1 VIRNR
6 YGIILLTLLLVFM
19 TAAVITYVMPKKFE
33 SEATIQV
40 NPPGQGMAPLGNV
53 FNEAAVLRM
62 TPQFFGTEFE
72 IIKSRNSLE
81 KVVENLELVN
91 RWTVDKETALGV
103 LKEIVDTQNI
113 RGTDLIS
120 IRVRHVNKVD
130 ARDIAEEVASAY
142 KEYRAQ
148 IESREAERQL
158 QELNKA
164 VRDQEDKVEER
175 RKVLATIVRT
185 KGIIYKGEDSFYGTT
200 GVDEDLGARNALQAF
215 HQIEQDKMQLE
226 SQISSL
232 LKYDSDQLM
241 VYASGLDL
249 PDNIIRNLY
258 PQYLERKREL
268 EGLKINGLGDM
279 HPTILAA
286 AENLNAMKR
295 QLDEGVV
302 NLRATLSAQLDLAS
316 NRLKKVEAMKDLTRE
331 EAIKRGL
338 DAQDYVDAKRE
349 FETDQE
355 LLQTMKLRQVAET
368 ISRKIPGESVVVH
381 DQPVIS
387 ESPVSPNVTLNLV
400 LGAVVGLIFGV
411 GIAFFLEYLD
421 TSVKSLED
429 VERYLQV
436 PVLAVIP
443 KDVGVLHKQSGMS
456 PDAEAYR
463 ILRTNIE
470 FNRKNPEDNAI
481 TVVSGG
487 AGEGKSTT
495 LVNLAY
501 ICAQGG
507 YTTLMIDADLRRP
520 RLHTFFDI
528 NNSVGLTNYLT
539 TELMLE
545 DVILQTP
552 VDNLYFMPSGIL
564 PADAAGILNSRRM
577 SELIQDVKQR
587 FDLVLVDSPPILG
600 VSDASVLASE
610 VDLTM
615 LVVQHRKLPRN
626 MLLRVKQAVENV
638 GGNVIGVV
646 LNNVDVRS
654 DSQYQYYTSYYT
666 YYAPA
671 EVSGRPGSGECRVC
685 GFEAAIGR
693 FLAGWRQRTLLNPNL
708 RSDRALTR
716 CIRFPSPGR
725 STCLSSVRSGPPDS
739 RRSNWQQ
746 RCRLDTRPR
755 RSILIRRFRC
765 STPTKRPS
773 SSRRWWSVV
782 SCAVPGR
789 FPIMAT

>member
-1 VIRNR
+1 MNLSSPQQSEAALHAVDYWQVIKNR

-19 TAAVITYVMPKKFE
+19 TAAVITYVMPKKYE
-33 SEATIQV
+33 SEAIIEV
-40 NPPGQGMAPLGNV
+40 KPREIGMSPLGSM
-53 FNEAAVLRM
+53 ASSSGGSMM

-72 IIKSRNSLE
+72 KIKSRNSLS
-81 KVVENLELVN
+81 KVVDTLELVN
-91 RWTVDKETALGV
+91 KWNVDKETALRI
-103 LKEIVDTQNI
+103 LKGIVNTQNI

-120 IRVRHVNKVD
+120 IRVRHTNKED
-130 ARDIAEEVASAY
+130 ARDVTAEVARAY
-142 KEYRAQ
+142 KEYRTE
-148 IESREAERQL
+148 IESRYADKNL
-158 QELNKA
+158 YELNKA

-185 KGIIYKGEDSFYGTT
+185 KGIIYKGQDSFYGSN
-200 GVDEDLGARNALQAF
+200 GVNDDQGAQSAQETFNQL
-215 HQIEQDKMQLE
+215 EQEKMQLE
-226 SQISSL
+226 SQINSL
-232 LKYDSDQLM
+232 LKYDSDQLI
-241 VYASGLDL
+241 VYAAGLNL
-249 PDNIIRNLY
+249 PDNIIKNLY
-258 PQYLERKREL
+258 PQYLERNL
-268 EGLKINGLGDM
+268 QLNSLKTSGLGEN
-279 HPTILAA
+279 HPTVKAA
-286 AENLNAMKR
+286 KEQIEGMKR

-302 NLRATLSAQLDLAS
+302 NLRATLQAQLNMAVD
-316 NRLKKVEAMKDLTRE
+316 RLKSVEARRNDTRE
-331 EAIKRGL
+331 NAIKTGL
-338 DAQDYVDAKRE
+338 DAQDYVDAKRD

-355 LLQTMKLRQVAET
+355 LLQQMKLKQVAET
-368 ISRKIPGESVVVH
+368 ITNKLPHDSIEVH
-381 DQPVIS
+381 DDPQIS
-387 ESPVSPNVTLNLV
+387 DSPVSPNVTLNLV

-615 LVVQHRKLPRN
+615 IVVQHRKLPRN

-671 EVSGRPGSGECRVC
+671 ESQV
-685 GFEAAIGR
+685 
-693 FLAGWRQRTLLNPNL
+693 
-708 RSDRALTR
+708 
-716 CIRFPSPGR
+716 
-725 STCLSSVRSGPPDS
+725 GPPVGVTSAPAKPQAPSRGNDS
-739 RRSNWQQ
+739 E
-746 RCRLDTRPR
+746 LY
-755 RSILIRRFRC
+755 
-765 STPTKRPS
+765 
-773 SSRRWWSVV
+773 
-782 SCAVPGR
+782 
-789 FPIMAT
+789 

>member
-1 VIRNR
+1 MNLSSPQQNEAALHAVDYWQVIKNR

-19 TAAVITYVMPKKFE
+19 TAAVITYVMPKKYE
-33 SEATIQV
+33 SEAIIEV
-40 NPPGQGMAPLGNV
+40 KPREVGMSPLGSM
-53 FNEAAVLRM
+53 AQASGGSMM

-72 IIKSRNSLE
+72 KIKSRNSLS
-81 KVVENLELVN
+81 KVVDTLELVN
-91 RWTVDKETALGV
+91 KWNVDKETALRI
-103 LKEIVDTQNI
+103 LKGIVNTQNI

-120 IRVRHVNKVD
+120 IRVRHTNKED
-130 ARDIAEEVASAY
+130 ARDVTAEVARAY
-142 KEYRAQ
+142 KEYRTE
-148 IESREAERQL
+148 IESRYADKNL
-158 QELNKA
+158 YELNKA

-185 KGIIYKGEDSFYGTT
+185 KGIIYKGQDSFYGSS
-200 GVDEDLGARNALQAF
+200 GVNEDQGAQDALETYNQL
-215 HQIEQDKMQLE
+215 EQEKMQLE
-226 SQISSL
+226 SQINSL
-232 LKYDSDQLM
+232 LKYDSDQLI
-241 VYASGLDL
+241 VYAAGLNL
-249 PDNIIRNLY
+249 PDNVIKNLY
-258 PQYLERKREL
+258 PQYLERVL
-268 EGLKINGLGDM
+268 QLNSLKTSGLGDN
-279 HPTILAA
+279 HPTVKAA
-286 AENLNAMKR
+286 KEQIEGMKR

-302 NLRATLSAQLDLAS
+302 NLRATLQAQLNMAID
-316 NRLKKVEAMKDLTRE
+316 RLKSVEVRRDDTRE

-338 DAQDYVDAKRE
+338 DAQDYVDAKRD

-355 LLQTMKLRQVAET
+355 LLQQMKLKQVAET
-368 ISRKIPGESVVVH
+368 ITNKLPNESIIVH
-381 DQPVIS
+381 DDPQIS
-387 ESPVSPNVTLNLV
+387 DAPVSPNVTLNLV

-615 LVVQHRKLPRN
+615 IVVQHRKLPRN

-671 EVSGRPGSGECRVC
+671 ESQV
-685 GFEAAIGR
+685 
-693 FLAGWRQRTLLNPNL
+693 
-708 RSDRALTR
+708 
-716 CIRFPSPGR
+716 
-725 STCLSSVRSGPPDS
+725 GPPVGATSAPAKPQAPARGNDS
-739 RRSNWQQ
+739 E
-746 RCRLDTRPR
+746 LY
-755 RSILIRRFRC
+755 
-765 STPTKRPS
+765 
-773 SSRRWWSVV
+773 
-782 SCAVPGR
+782 
-789 FPIMAT
+789 

>member
-1 VIRNR
+1 MNPSPQQQEASLHAVDYWQVIKNR
-6 YGIILLTLLLVFM
+6 YGVILLTLLLVFM
-19 TAAVITYVMPKKFE
+19 TASVITYVMPKKFE
-33 SEATIQV
+33 SFATIEV
-40 NPPGQGMAPLGNV
+40 KPRERTIDPLGGMMRTNGPT
-53 FNEAAVLRM
+53 M

-72 IIKSRNSLE
+72 KIKSRNSLSR
-81 KVVENLELVN
+81 VIDNLDLTSKWTTDRETVLRILKGIVN
-91 RWTVDKETALGV
+91 
-103 LKEIVDTQNI
+103 TQNI
-113 RGTDLIS
+113 RGTDLIQ
-120 IRVRHVNKVD
+120 ITVRHTSKED
-130 ARDIAEEVASAY
+130 ARDITAEVARSY
-142 KEYRAQ
+142 KEYRTDL
-148 IESREAERQL
+148 ESKT
-158 QELNKA
+158 QEKGINEIRKA
-164 VRDQEDKVEER
+164 VRQQEDKVEER
-175 RKVLATIVRT
+175 RKVLTTISRT
-185 KGIIYKGEDSFYGTT
+185 KKIIYHGDRELMQRGGLDEDSEAAY
-200 GVDEDLGARNALQAF
+200 ALTRYT
-215 HQIEQDKMQLE
+215 ELESEVSQLE
-226 SQISSL
+226 SQIQNL
-232 LKYDSDQLM
+232 LKYDSEALLI
-241 VYASGLDL
+241 YASGLDL
-249 PDNIIRNLY
+249 PDNIIKSLY
-258 PQYLERKREL
+258 PQYLELKRSI
-268 EGLKINGLGDM
+268 EGLKASGLGNR
-279 HPTILAA
+279 HPTIVS
-286 AENLNAMKR
+286 NQRIIDQMKGDLN
-295 QLDEGVV
+295 EGVV
-302 NLRATLSAQLDLAS
+302 NLRSRLQGQLDQARDNLEKAES
-316 NRLKKVEAMKDLTRE
+316 RRTETKTAALERSIDTT
-331 EAIKRGL
+331 
-338 DAQDYVDAKRE
+338 DYVDAKRD
-349 FETDQE
+349 FETDLA
-355 LLQTMKLRQVAET
+355 LLEQMKIKLMTEEIVGDLPNET
-368 ISRKIPGESVVVH
+368 IVVH
-381 DQPVIS
+381 DDPVIS
-387 ESPVSPNVTLNLV
+387 DAPVSPNVTLNLV
-400 LGAVVGLIFGV
+400 LGAVVGLVFGV

-443 KDVGVLHKQSGMS
+443 KDVGVLHKQNGMS

-528 NNSVGLTNYLT
+528 NNAVGLTNFLT

-615 LVVQHRKLPRN
+615 IVVQHRKLPRN

-638 GGNVIGVV
+638 GGHVIGVV

-671 EVSGRPGSGECRVC
+671 ESQ
-685 GFEAAIGR
+685 I
-693 FLAGWRQRTLLNPNL
+693 
-708 RSDRALTR
+708 
-716 CIRFPSPGR
+716 
-725 STCLSSVRSGPPDS
+725 GPPVGS
-739 RRSNWQQ
+739 APKNIQQ
-746 RCRLDTRPR
+746 T
-755 RSILIRRFRC
+755 
-765 STPTKRPS
+765 
-773 SSRRWWSVV
+773 V
-782 SCAVPGR
+782 SAGSEPKENDLY
-789 FPIMAT
+789 

>member
-1 VIRNR
+1 MNPSTPQQNEAALHAVDYWQVIKNR
-6 YGIILLTLLLVFM
+6 YGIILLTLMLVFM
-19 TAAVITYVMPKKFE
+19 TAAVITYVMPKKYE
-33 SEATIQV
+33 STAVIEV
-40 NPPGQGMAPLGNV
+40 KPPLPGMSPLGSAMS
-53 FNEAAVLRM
+53 EISGASRM

-72 IIKSRNSLE
+72 KIKSRNSLE
-81 KVVENLELVN
+81 KVVEGLQLVN
-91 RWTVDKETALGV
+91 RWNVDKETALTILKGV
-103 LKEIVDTQNI
+103 VNTQNI

-120 IRVRHVNKVD
+120 IRVRHTNKVD
-130 ARDIAEEVASAY
+130 ARDVTEEVARAY
-142 KEYRAQ
+142 KDYRT
-148 IESREAERQL
+148 ELETKNAERQL
-158 QELNKA
+158 HELNKA

-175 RKVLATIVRT
+175 RKVLDTIVRT
-185 KGIIYKGEDSFYGTT
+185 KGIIYKGQDSFYNQG
-200 GVDEDLGARNALQAF
+200 GVDEDLGARSALQVF
-215 HQIEQDKMQLE
+215 HELEQEKLQLE
-226 SQISSL
+226 SQINSL
-232 LKYDSDQLM
+232 LKYDSEQLM
-241 VYASGLDL
+241 VYAAGLNL
-249 PDNIIRNLY
+249 PDNIIRTLY
-258 PQYLERKREL
+258 PQYLEAKRQL
-268 EGLKINGLGDM
+268 DGLKVNGLGNK
-279 HPTILAA
+279 HPTVMVAQDQIEKL
-286 AENLNAMKR
+286 KR
-295 QLDEGVV
+295 QLDEGVL
-302 NLRATLSAQLDLAS
+302 NLRATLQAQLDLAT
-316 NRLKKVEAMKDLTRE
+316 NRLKDVTVLKDVSRE

-338 DAQDYVDAKRE
+338 DAHDYVDAKRE
-349 FETDQE
+349 FERDQE
-355 LLQTMKLRQVAET
+355 LLNQMKIKQMGET
-368 ISRKIPGESVVVH
+368 ITRKIPGESVVVH
-381 DQPVIS
+381 EPPVIS
-387 ESPVSPNVTLNLV
+387 NSAVSPNVTLNLV

-421 TSVKSLED
+421 TSVKTLED

-443 KDVGVLHKQSGMS
+443 KDVSVLHRQTSSS
-456 PDAEAYR
+456 PDSEAYR

-470 FNRKNPEDNAI
+470 FNRKNPEDNSI

-615 LVVQHRKLPRN
+615 VVVQHRKLPRN

-638 GGNVIGVV
+638 GGQVIGVV

-671 EVSGRPGSGECRVC
+671 ESQMAQAPQ
-685 GFEAAIGR
+685 AAAKTAAAQGKQKET
-693 FLAGWRQRTLLNPNL
+693 AAVL
-708 RSDRALTR
+708 RNQD
-716 CIRFPSPGR
+716 
-725 STCLSSVRSGPPDS
+725 PD
-739 RRSNWQQ
+739 
-746 RCRLDTRPR
+746 LY
-755 RSILIRRFRC
+755 
-765 STPTKRPS
+765 
-773 SSRRWWSVV
+773 
-782 SCAVPGR
+782 
-789 FPIMAT
+789 

>member
-1 VIRNR
+1 MNPSPQQQEASLHAIDYWQVIKNR
-6 YGIILLTLLLVFM
+6 YGVILLTLLLVFM
-19 TAAVITYVMPKKFE
+19 TASVITYVMPKRFE
-33 SEATIQV
+33 SFATIEV
-40 NPPGQGMAPLGNV
+40 KPRERTINPLGGMMSSSGPT
-53 FNEAAVLRM
+53 M

-72 IIKSRNSLE
+72 KIKSRNSLSR
-81 KVVENLELVN
+81 VIDNLDLTSKWSMDRETVLRILKGIVN
-91 RWTVDKETALGV
+91 
-103 LKEIVDTQNI
+103 TQNI
-113 RGTDLIS
+113 RGTDLIQ
-120 IRVRHVNKVD
+120 IRVRHTNKED
-130 ARDIAEEVASAY
+130 ARDITAEVASSY
-142 KEYRAQ
+142 KEYRNDL
-148 IESREAERQL
+148 ESKTQDRGVNEIR
-158 QELNKA
+158 KA
-164 VRDQEDKVEER
+164 VRLQEDKVEDR
-175 RKVLATIVRT
+175 RKVLTTISRT
-185 KGIIYKGEDSFYGTT
+185 KDIIYYGDPEMSRGGGFEEDSEATHALNSW
-200 GVDEDLGARNALQAF
+200 VELEDDRMN
-215 HQIEQDKMQLE
+215 LE
-226 SQISSL
+226 SQVQNL
-232 LKYDSDQLM
+232 LKYDSEALLI
-241 VYASGLDL
+241 YASGLDL
-249 PDNIIRNLY
+249 PDNIIKSLY
-258 PQYLERKREL
+258 PQYLEQMRQI
-268 EGLKINGLGDM
+268 EGLKASGLGNR
-279 HPTILAA
+279 HPTILSNIRIM
-286 AENLNAMKR
+286 ERTKE

-302 NLRATLSAQLDLAS
+302 NLRSRLQGNLELVKEQLQKS
-316 NRLKKVEAMKDLTRE
+316 ETRKRQTKK
-331 EAIKRGL
+331 
-338 DAQDYVDAKRE
+338 DALERSIDTTDYVDAKRD
-349 FETDQE
+349 FETEQALLSQMKIKLVTEQIVSE
-355 LLQTMKLRQVAET
+355 LPNET
-368 ISRKIPGESVVVH
+368 IVVH
-381 DQPVIS
+381 DEPAIS
-387 ESPVSPNVTLNLV
+387 DSPVSPNVTLNLV
-400 LGAVVGLIFGV
+400 LGAVVGLVFGV

-443 KDVGVLHKQSGMS
+443 KDVGVLHKQNAMS

-528 NNSVGLTNYLT
+528 NNAVGLTNYLT

-552 VDNLYFMPSGIL
+552 IDNLYFMPSGIL

-615 LVVQHRKLPRN
+615 IVVQHRKLPRN
-626 MLLRVKQAVENV
+626 MLMRVKQAVENV
-638 GGNVIGVV
+638 GGHVIGVV

-671 EVSGRPGSGECRVC
+671 ESQIAPPAGSNAKNAQET
-685 GFEAAIGR
+685 A
-693 FLAGWRQRTLLNPNL
+693 
-708 RSDRALTR
+708 
-716 CIRFPSPGR
+716 
-725 STCLSSVRSGPPDS
+725 SVGSE
-739 RRSNWQQ
+739 
-746 RCRLDTRPR
+746 
-755 RSILIRRFRC
+755 
-765 STPTKRPS
+765 TKEKDLY
-773 SSRRWWSVV
+773 
-782 SCAVPGR
+782 
-789 FPIMAT
+789 

>member
-1 VIRNR
+1 MSLSSPQQNETALHAVDYWQVIKNR

-19 TAAVITYVMPKKFE
+19 TAAVITYVMPKKYE
-33 SEATIQV
+33 SSATIEV
-40 NPPGQGMAPLGNV
+40 KPKSVGQSPFEGGNSPSYG
-53 FNEAAVLRM
+53 ASPM
-62 TPQFFGTEFE
+62 TAQFFGTEFE
-72 IIKSRNSLE
+72 KIKSSNSLA
-81 KVVENLELVN
+81 KVVEKLELVN
-91 RWTVDKETALGV
+91 KWSVDKETAIRI
-103 LKEIVDTQNI
+103 LKGIVSTQNI

-120 IRVRHVNKVD
+120 ITVRHTDKED
-130 ARDIAEEVASAY
+130 ARNVTAEVARAY
-142 KEYRAQ
+142 KAYRTE
-148 IESREAERQL
+148 IESRDSEKGL
-158 QELNKA
+158 LELNKA

-185 KGIIYKGEDSFYGTT
+185 KGIIYKGQDSFYGQS
-200 GVDEDLGARNALQAF
+200 GVDEDQGARTALQTYN
-215 HQIEQDKMQLE
+215 QLEQDKMQLE
-226 SQISSL
+226 SQINSL

-241 VYASGLDL
+241 VYAAGLNL
-249 PDNIIRNLY
+249 PDNIIKNLH
-258 PQYLERKREL
+258 PQYNDAKRTL
-268 EGLKINGLGDM
+268 DTLKINGLGVN
-279 HPTILAA
+279 HPTVLAA
-286 AENLNAMKR
+286 ADQIRTMKR

-302 NLRATLSAQLDLAS
+302 NLRATLQAQLDMATD
-316 NRLKKVEAMKDLTRE
+316 RLKNVEVMKDDSRE

-338 DAQDYVDAKRE
+338 DAQDYVDAKRD
-349 FETDQE
+349 FETDQQ
-355 LLQTMKLRQVAET
+355 LLQSMRLKQVGKNMT
-368 ISRKIPGESVVVH
+368 DKMTDESIVVH
-381 DQPVIS
+381 EEPQIS
-387 ESPVSPNVTLNLV
+387 QSPVSPNVTLNLV

-436 PVLAVIP
+436 AVLAVIP
-443 KDVGVLHKQSGMS
+443 KDVGILHKQSGMS

-615 LVVQHRKLPRN
+615 IVVQHRKLPRN

-671 EVSGRPGSGECRVC
+671 ESQIGPAVSAV
-685 GFEAAIGR
+685 
-693 FLAGWRQRTLLNPNL
+693 
-708 RSDRALTR
+708 
-716 CIRFPSPGR
+716 
-725 STCLSSVRSGPPDS
+725 
-739 RRSNWQQ
+739 
-746 RCRLDTRPR
+746 
-755 RSILIRRFRC
+755 
-765 STPTKRPS
+765 S
-773 SSRRWWSVV
+773 SS
-782 SCAVPGR
+782 AKPQPGPR
-789 FPIMAT
+789 ENDSELY

>member
-1 VIRNR
+1 MNTSPHQQNETALHAVDYWQVIKNR
-6 YGIILLTLLLVFM
+6 YGIILLSLLMVFM
-19 TAAVITYVMPKKFE
+19 TAAVITYVMPKRFQ
-33 SEATIQV
+33 SEAKIQV
-40 NPPGQGMAPLGNV
+40 KPPGQGLSPLGSS
-53 FNEAAVLRM
+53 FNEVAGKV
-62 TPQFFGTEFE
+62 TPQFFATEFE

-81 KVVENLELVN
+81 KVVANLELVN
-91 RWTVDKETALGV
+91 RWDIDKEQALRILEG
-103 LKEIVDTQNI
+103 IVATENI

-120 IRVRHVNKVD
+120 IRVRHTNKVD
-130 ARDIAEEVASAY
+130 ARDIAEEVADSY
-142 KEYRAQ
+142 KEYRTEM
-148 IESREAERQL
+148 ESREAERQL
-158 QELNKA
+158 RELNKA
-164 VRDQEDKVEER
+164 VREQEDKVEER
-175 RKVLATIVRT
+175 RKVLSTIVRT
-185 KGIIYKGEDSFYGTT
+185 KGIIYKGQDSFYGAT
-200 GVDEDLGARNALQAF
+200 GVDEDMGARSALATF
-215 HQIEQDKMQLE
+215 HEIEQEKLQLE

-249 PDNIIRNLY
+249 PDNIIKTLY
-258 PQYLERKREL
+258 PDYLTMKRNL
-268 EGLKINGLGDM
+268 EGLRINGLGAK

-286 AENLNAMKR
+286 MDNLEKIKQ

-302 NLRATLSAQLDLAS
+302 NLRATLSAQLDMAT
-316 NRLKKVEAMKDLTRE
+316 NRLDKVKARKDLTHE

-355 LLQTMKLRQVAET
+355 LLQTMKLKQIAET
-368 ISRKIPGESVVVH
+368 ISRKIPGDSVQMH
-381 DQPVIS
+381 NRPVIS
-387 ESPVSPNVTLNLV
+387 EGPVSPNVTLNLV

-411 GIAFFLEYLD
+411 SIAFFLEYID
-421 TSVKSLED
+421 TSVKTLED

-436 PVLAVIP
+436 PVLAVVP
-443 KDVGVLHKQSGMS
+443 KDVGILHAHNGIS

-528 NNSVGLTNYLT
+528 NNSVGLSNYLT
-539 TELMLE
+539 TNLMLE

-564 PADAAGILNSRRM
+564 PVDAAGILNSRRM

-626 MLLRVKQAVENV
+626 MLMRVKQAVENV

-666 YYAPA
+666 YYSPTETQITSARQDGPVNVSSPVAPA
-671 EVSGRPGSGECRVC
+671 KTGD
-685 GFEAAIGR
+685 
-693 FLAGWRQRTLLNPNL
+693 
-708 RSDRALTR
+708 SDLY
-716 CIRFPSPGR
+716 
-725 STCLSSVRSGPPDS
+725 
-739 RRSNWQQ
+739 
-746 RCRLDTRPR
+746 
-755 RSILIRRFRC
+755 
-765 STPTKRPS
+765 
-773 SSRRWWSVV
+773 
-782 SCAVPGR
+782 
-789 FPIMAT
+789 

>member
-1 VIRNR
+1 MNSSQQQNETSLHAVDYWQVIKNR
-6 YGIILLTLLLVFM
+6 YGVILLTLLLVFM
-19 TAAVITYVMPKKFE
+19 TAAVITYVMPKKYE
-33 SEATIQV
+33 SYATIELKPREKTV
-40 NPPGQGMAPLGNV
+40 DPLGGV
-53 FNEAAVLRM
+53 VRAAGPTM
-62 TPQFFGTEFE
+62 TATFFGTEFE
-72 IIKSRNSLE
+72 KIKSRNSLS
-81 KVVENLELVN
+81 KVIDKLDLANKWGMDREAVLGTLKGIVN
-91 RWTVDKETALGV
+91 
-103 LKEIVDTQNI
+103 TQNI
-113 RGTDLIS
+113 RGSDLIS
-120 IRVRHVNKVD
+120 IRVRHTSKED
-130 ARDIAEEVASAY
+130 ARDITAEVARAY
-142 KEYRAQ
+142 KEYRT
-148 IESREAERQL
+148 
-158 QELNKA
+158 ELEGKSADKGVNELKKA
-164 VRDQEDKVEER
+164 VREQQDKVEGK
-175 RKVLATIVRT
+175 RKILTTLSRT
-185 KGIIYKGEDSFYGTT
+185 KDIIYRGESFG
-200 GVDEDLGARNALQAF
+200 GQGGLEEDQEMIHAMQQYSELEAQT
-215 HQIEQDKMQLE
+215 MQLE
-226 SQISSL
+226 SQLQSL
-232 LKYDSDQLM
+232 QKYDSERLLI
-241 VYASGLDL
+241 YAEGLDFQ
-249 PDNIIRNLY
+249 DNVIKVLY
-258 PQYLERKREL
+258 PQYREL
-268 EGLKINGLGDM
+268 KRQIEGLKANGLGER
-279 HPTILAA
+279 HPTIVSQNVILEGIRAD
-286 AENLNAMKR
+286 
-295 QLDEGVV
+295 LDEGVV
-302 NLRATLSAQLDLAS
+302 NLRTRLQGQLEMS
-316 NRLKKVEAMKDLTRE
+316 KERLEKFAEKKTDSKKDALERNIDT
-331 EAIKRGL
+331 
-338 DAQDYVDAKRE
+338 QDYIDAKRD
-349 FETDQE
+349 FETDQA
-355 LLQTMKLRQVAET
+355 LLDQMKLQLINQEISQGLPTET
-368 ISRKIPGESVVVH
+368 IVVH
-381 DQPVIS
+381 DDPVIS

-400 LGAVVGLIFGV
+400 LGVVVGLVFGV

-443 KDVGVLHKQSGMS
+443 KDVGILHKQNGMS

-528 NNSVGLTNYLT
+528 NNSVGLTNFLT

-615 LVVQHRKLPRN
+615 IVVQHRKLPRN

-638 GGNVIGVV
+638 GGHVIGVV

-671 EVSGRPGSGECRVC
+671 ESQ
-685 GFEAAIGR
+685 I
-693 FLAGWRQRTLLNPNL
+693 
-708 RSDRALTR
+708 
-716 CIRFPSPGR
+716 
-725 STCLSSVRSGPPDS
+725 GPPVG
-739 RRSNWQQ
+739 
-746 RCRLDTRPR
+746 
-755 RSILIRRFRC
+755 
-765 STPTKRPS
+765 KS
-773 SSRRWWSVV
+773 SSAQHATV
-782 SCAVPGR
+782 SESSSKE
-789 FPIMAT
+789 TDLY

>member
-1 VIRNR
+1 
-6 YGIILLTLLLVFM
+6 
-19 TAAVITYVMPKKFE
+19 MPKKYE
-33 SEATIQV
+33 SKAVVQV
-40 NPPGQGMAPLGNV
+40 RPKTGGGIVLPGQGDSGRLSLDNGQ
-53 FNEAAVLRM
+53 
-62 TPQFFGTEFE
+62 TFFPTEFE
-72 IIKSRNSLE
+72 VIRAQKTLDTAIERLD
-81 KVVENLELVN
+81 LVN
-91 RWTVDKETALGV
+91 RWNSEVDSVRRTLRS
-103 LKEIVDTQNI
+103 IVDAQNI
-113 RGTDLIS
+113 RGTSLIE
-120 IRVRHVNKVD
+120 IRVRYSDPKD
-130 ARDIAEEVASAY
+130 AQAIA
-142 KEYRAQ
+142 
-148 IESREAERQL
+148 
-158 QELNKA
+158 KA
-164 VRDQEDKVEER
+164 VSEAYRERRTKIQAEYADQALDQLRRAVVAQEDLVEDK
-175 RKVLATIVRT
+175 RKLLSQ
-185 KGIIYKGEDSFYGTT
+185 IIRQGKIIPEAHGSGGGRSGAGGYTADDNAEDA
-200 GVDEDLGARNALQAF
+200 ARSYAAL
-215 HQIEQDKMQLE
+215 EQEKIQLE
-226 SQISSL
+226 SQIETL
-232 LKYDSDQLM
+232 LKYDGPQLM
-241 VYASGLDL
+241 AYASGLSL
-249 PDNIIRNLY
+249 PDNIIPTLL
-258 PQYLERKREL
+258 PQYQEAKRNFDGMQSSGLGARHPSMISQAKVL
-268 EGLKINGLGDM
+268 EGMEADLVE
-279 HPTILAA
+279 AA
-286 AENLNAMKR
+286 A
-295 QLDEGVV
+295 
-302 NLRATLSAQLDLAS
+302 NLRETLKAKLELSKEQLI
-316 NRLKKVEAMKDLTRE
+316 RLEQRMNVKKD
-331 EAIKRGL
+331 EAIKEGL
-338 DAQDYVDAKRE
+338 ESQGYNDAQADFDSA
-349 FETDQE
+349 QE
-355 LLQTMKLRQVAET
+355 LLDQLKLKQISDEMATKVFEDPIIVHEEPTLSQV
-368 ISRKIPGESVVVH
+368 
-381 DQPVIS
+381 
-387 ESPVSPNVTLNLV
+387 PVSPNVTLNLA

-411 GIAFFLEYLD
+411 GVAFFLEYLD
-421 TSVKSLED
+421 TSVKTLED

-443 KDVGVLHKQSGMS
+443 KDVGVLYKQSGMS

-615 LVVQHRKLPRN
+615 IVVQHRKLPRN

-638 GGNVIGVV
+638 GGHVIGVV

-671 EVSGRPGSGECRVC
+671 ESQAIPSGSQSG
-685 GFEAAIGR
+685 GAPSASP
-693 FLAGWRQRTLLNPNL
+693 QP
-708 RSDRALTR
+708 RA
-716 CIRFPSPGR
+716 P
-725 STCLSSVRSGPPDS
+725 
-739 RRSNWQQ
+739 
-746 RCRLDTRPR
+746 
-755 RSILIRRFRC
+755 
-765 STPTKRPS
+765 RPS
-773 SSRRWWSVV
+773 KQDDSKQDLY
-782 SCAVPGR
+782 
-789 FPIMAT
+789 

>member
-1 VIRNR
+1 MNPSHQQSEASLHAVDYWQVVKNR
-6 YGIILLTLLLVFM
+6 YGVILLTLLLVFM
-19 TAAVITYVMPKKFE
+19 TASVITYVMPKKYE
-33 SEATIQV
+33 SFATIEV
-40 NPPGQGMAPLGNV
+40 KPRGSSIEPLEGITG
-53 FNEAAVLRM
+53 RSMPTM

-72 IIKSRNSLE
+72 KIKSRNALKLVIE
-81 KVVENLELVN
+81 KLDLTTK
-91 RWTVDKETALGV
+91 WGMDFETALKV
-103 LKEIVDTQNI
+103 LRNIVDTQNI

-120 IRVRHVNKVD
+120 ITVRHTNRED
-130 ARDIAEEVASAY
+130 ARDITAEVALAY
-142 KEYRAQ
+142 KEYRTDL
-148 IESREAERQL
+148 ESRTANKGIN
-158 QELNKA
+158 ELKKA
-164 VRDQEDKVEER
+164 VREQEDKVEER
-175 RKVLATIVRT
+175 RKVITTISRT
-185 KGIIYKGEDSFYGTT
+185 KNLPFVDRSMGGGQTPLDETKVQDYDRLSFL
-200 GVDEDLGARNALQAF
+200 DL
-215 HQIEQDKMQLE
+215 EKEKMQLE
-226 SQISSL
+226 TQIESL
-232 LKYDSDQLM
+232 LKYDSEQLLI
-241 VYASGLDL
+241 YASGLDL
-249 PDNIIRNLY
+249 PDNIIKNLY
-258 PQYLERKREL
+258 PQFLELKRQID
-268 EGLKINGLGDM
+268 GLKASGLGDR
-279 HPTILAA
+279 HPTVQT
-286 AENLNAMKR
+286 NARVLTLMKS
-295 QLDEGVV
+295 QLEEGVV
-302 NLRATLSAQLDLAS
+302 NLRTRLQGQLETAKERLAKAEEKMDES
-316 NRLKKVEAMKDLTRE
+316 KKVAVETGID
-331 EAIKRGL
+331 I
-338 DAQDYVDAKRE
+338 QDYIDAKRN
-349 FETDQE
+349 FETDQA
-355 LLQTMKLRQVAET
+355 LLEQMKLKL
-368 ISRKIPGESVVVH
+368 ISEEIDGGMTEDPVIVH
-381 DQPVIS
+381 DDPVIS
-387 ESPVSPNVTLNLV
+387 DSPVSPNVTLNLV

-443 KDVGVLHKQSGMS
+443 KDVGILHKQNGMS

-528 NNSVGLTNYLT
+528 NNSVGLTNFLT

-615 LVVQHRKLPRN
+615 IVVQHRKLPRN

-638 GGNVIGVV
+638 GGHVIGVV

-671 EVSGRPGSGECRVC
+671 ESQ
-685 GFEAAIGR
+685 I
-693 FLAGWRQRTLLNPNL
+693 
-708 RSDRALTR
+708 
-716 CIRFPSPGR
+716 
-725 STCLSSVRSGPPDS
+725 GPPVGKGNSAAQQTVSADS
-739 RRSNWQQ
+739 SKDSD
-746 RCRLDTRPR
+746 LY
-755 RSILIRRFRC
+755 
-765 STPTKRPS
+765 
-773 SSRRWWSVV
+773 
-782 SCAVPGR
+782 
-789 FPIMAT
+789 

>member
-1 VIRNR
+1 MNLPSPQQNEAALHAVDYWQVVKNR

-19 TAAVITYVMPKKFE
+19 TAAVITYVMPKKYE
-33 SEATIQV
+33 SSATIEV
-40 NPPGQGMAPLGNV
+40 KPKSMAQSPFEGGV
-53 FNEAAVLRM
+53 SPSYGSSPM
-62 TPQFFGTEFE
+62 TAQFFGTEFE
-72 IIKSRNSLE
+72 KIKSSNSLT

-91 RWTVDKETALGV
+91 KWSVDKEAAIRI
-103 LKEIVDTQNI
+103 LKGIVNTQNI

-120 IRVRHVNKVD
+120 ITVRHTDKED
-130 ARDIAEEVASAY
+130 ARNITAEVADAY
-142 KEYRAQ
+142 KAYRTE
-148 IESREAERQL
+148 IERRDSDKGL
-158 QELNKA
+158 YELNKA

-185 KGIIYKGEDSFYGTT
+185 KGIIYKGQDSFYGQS
-200 GVDEDLGARNALQAF
+200 GVDEDQGARSALQTYNEL
-215 HQIEQDKMQLE
+215 EQEKMQLE
-226 SQISSL
+226 SQINSL

-241 VYASGLDL
+241 VSAAGLNL
-249 PDNIIRNLY
+249 PDNIIKNLL
-258 PQYLERKREL
+258 PQYNDAKRTL
-268 EGLKINGLGDM
+268 DTLKINGLGVN
-279 HPTILAA
+279 HPTVLAEA
-286 AENLNAMKR
+286 DQIKTMKH

-302 NLRATLSAQLDLAS
+302 NLRATLQAQLDMAAD
-316 NRLKKVEAMKDLTRE
+316 RLKNVEVLKNDSRE

-338 DAQDYVDAKRE
+338 DAQDYVDAKRD
-349 FETDQE
+349 FETDQQ
-355 LLQTMKLRQVAET
+355 LLQSMKLKQIGKNMT
-368 ISRKIPGESVVVH
+368 DKMTDESIVVH
-381 DQPVIS
+381 EEPQVS
-387 ESPVSPNVTLNLV
+387 QNPVSPNVTLNLV

-443 KDVGVLHKQSGMS
+443 KDVGILHKQSGMS

-539 TELMLE
+539 TELVLE

-564 PADAAGILNSRRM
+564 PSDAAGILNSKRM

-615 LVVQHRKLPRN
+615 IVVQHRKLPRN

-671 EVSGRPGSGECRVC
+671 ESQ
-685 GFEAAIGR
+685 I
-693 FLAGWRQRTLLNPNL
+693 
-708 RSDRALTR
+708 
-716 CIRFPSPGR
+716 
-725 STCLSSVRSGPPDS
+725 GPP
-739 RRSNWQQ
+739 
-746 RCRLDTRPR
+746 LVA
-755 RSILIRRFRC
+755 
-765 STPTKRPS
+765 S
-773 SSRRWWSVV
+773 SSPAKPQAGVRENDSELY
-782 SCAVPGR
+782 
-789 FPIMAT
+789 

>member
-1 VIRNR
+1 MNLSTPQQNEAALHAVDYWQVIKNR

-19 TAAVITYVMPKKFE
+19 TAAVITYVMPKKYE
-33 SEATIQV
+33 SEAVIEV
-40 NPPGQGMAPLGNV
+40 KPRDGGLSPLGL
-53 FNEAAVLRM
+53 ESSRSSLM
-62 TPQFFGTEFE
+62 TANFFGTEFE
-72 IIKSRNSLE
+72 KIKSRNSLS
-81 KVVENLELVN
+81 KVVESLELMN
-91 RWTVDKETALGV
+91 KWNVDKETALRI
-103 LKEIVDTQNI
+103 LKGIVNTQNI

-120 IRVRHVNKVD
+120 IRVRHTNKED
-130 ARDIAEEVASAY
+130 ARNITAEVARAY
-142 KEYRAQ
+142 KIYRTE
-148 IESREAERQL
+148 IESRYADKNL
-158 QELNKA
+158 YELNKV

-175 RKVLATIVRT
+175 RKVLTTIAKT
-185 KGIIYKGEDSFYGTT
+185 KGIIYKGQDSFYGSS
-200 GVDEDLGARNALQAF
+200 GVNEDQGAQSALETYNQL
-215 HQIEQDKMQLE
+215 EQEKMQLA
-226 SQISSL
+226 SQINSL
-232 LKYDSDQLM
+232 LKYDSDQLI
-241 VYASGLDL
+241 AFAAGLDL
-249 PDNIIRNLY
+249 PDNVIKTLY
-258 PQYLERKREL
+258 PLYQERKL
-268 EGLKINGLGDM
+268 QLDSLKTSGLGEN
-279 HPTILAA
+279 HPTVKASKEQI
-286 AENLNAMKR
+286 EGMKH

-302 NLRATLSAQLDLAS
+302 NLRATLQAQLNMAAD
-316 NRLKKVEAMKDLTRE
+316 RLKSVEARKNSTRE
-331 EAIKRGL
+331 EAISRGL
-338 DAQDYVDAKRE
+338 DAQDYVDAKRD
-349 FETDQE
+349 FETDQQ
-355 LLQTMKLRQVAET
+355 LLQQMKLKQVDANMKTKVPPDSIE
-368 ISRKIPGESVVVH
+368 VH
-381 DQPVIS
+381 DDPQIS
-387 ESPVSPNVTLNLV
+387 DAPVSPNVTLNLV

-615 LVVQHRKLPRN
+615 IVVQHRKLPRN

-671 EVSGRPGSGECRVC
+671 ESQVGPPVATASAPAKSP
-685 GFEAAIGR
+685 A
-693 FLAGWRQRTLLNPNL
+693 
-708 RSDRALTR
+708 
-716 CIRFPSPGR
+716 PGR
-725 STCLSSVRSGPPDS
+725 GNDS
-739 RRSNWQQ
+739 E
-746 RCRLDTRPR
+746 LY
-755 RSILIRRFRC
+755 
-765 STPTKRPS
+765 
-773 SSRRWWSVV
+773 
-782 SCAVPGR
+782 
-789 FPIMAT
+789 

>member
-1 VIRNR
+1 MNLSTPQQNETALHAVDYWQVIKNR
-6 YGIILLTLLLVFM
+6 YGIILLTLLIVFM
-19 TAAVITYVMPKKFE
+19 TAAVITYVMPKKYE
-33 SEATIQV
+33 SEAVIEV
-40 NPPGQGMAPLGNV
+40 KPRSSGESPIGDGRMSARAL
-53 FNEAAVLRM
+53 M

-72 IIKSRNSLE
+72 KIKSRNALT
-81 KVVENLELVN
+81 KVVDNLELVN
-91 RWTVDKETALGV
+91 KWNVDKQTALNI
-103 LKEIVDTQNI
+103 LKGIVATQNI

-120 IRVRHVNKVD
+120 IRVRHTNKED
-130 ARDIAEEVASAY
+130 ARDITAEVARAY
-142 KEYRAQ
+142 KQYRTEE
-148 IESREAERQL
+148 ESRYSDKNL
-158 QELNKA
+158 YELNKA

-175 RKVLATIVRT
+175 RKVLAQIVRT
-185 KGIIYKGEDSFYGTT
+185 KGIIYRGTDSFYNTT
-200 GVDEDLGARNALQAF
+200 GVNEDQGAQSALEVYNKLQ
-215 HQIEQDKMQLE
+215 QDKLQLE
-226 SQISSL
+226 SQINSL
-232 LKYDSDQLM
+232 LKYDSDQLI

-249 PDNIIRNLY
+249 PDNVIKNLY
-258 PQYLERKREL
+258 PQYQERKLQL
-268 EGLKINGLGDM
+268 ESLKTSGLGEN
-279 HPTILAA
+279 HPTVKAA
-286 AENLNAMKR
+286 KEQIEGMRR
-295 QLDEGVV
+295 QLQEGVV
-302 NLRATLSAQLDLAS
+302 NLRATLQAQLAMATD
-316 NRLKKVEAMKDLTRE
+316 RLKSVEVTKDNFRE

-338 DAQDYVDAKRE
+338 DAQDYVDAKKD
-349 FETDQE
+349 FESDQA
-355 LLQTMKLRQVAET
+355 LLQQMKLKQVEDT
-368 ISRKIPGESVVVH
+368 IQNKMPPQSIEVH
-381 DQPVIS
+381 DDPVIAD
-387 ESPVSPNVTLNLV
+387 SPVSPNVTLNLV

-429 VERYLQV
+429 VEHYLQV

-443 KDVGVLHKQSGMS
+443 KDVGILHKQSGMS

-615 LVVQHRKLPRN
+615 IVVQHRKLPRN

-671 EVSGRPGSGECRVC
+671 ES
-685 GFEAAIGR
+685 
-693 FLAGWRQRTLLNPNL
+693 QT
-708 RSDRALTR
+708 
-716 CIRFPSPGR
+716 
-725 STCLSSVRSGPPDS
+725 GPPV
-739 RRSNWQQ
+739 SNGAAAPKSQASP
-746 RCRLDTRPR
+746 RGNDTE
-755 RSILIRRFRC
+755 LY
-765 STPTKRPS
+765 
-773 SSRRWWSVV
+773 
-782 SCAVPGR
+782 
-789 FPIMAT
+789 

>member
-1 VIRNR
+1 MNQSTNPTEASLHAIDYWQVIKNR
-6 YGIILLTLLLVFM
+6 YGVILLTFLLVFM
-19 TAAVITYVMPKKFE
+19 TALVITYVMPKKYESTAVVQVRPKGTSTQVIQGVSENRSFE
-33 SEATIQV
+33 S
-40 NPPGQGMAPLGNV
+40 MAP
-53 FNEAAVLRM
+53 
-62 TPQFFGTEFE
+62 TFFPTEFVV
-72 IIKSRNSLE
+72 IKAQKTLDSAI
-81 KVVENLELVN
+81 ENLDLVN
-91 RWTVDKETALGV
+91 RWNSDLESVRRT
-103 LKEIVDTQNI
+103 LKRIVDAQDI
-113 RGTDLIS
+113 RGTSLIE
-120 IRVRHVNKVD
+120 IRVRYNDPKD
-130 ARDIAEEVASAY
+130 AQAIAKEVAEAY
-142 KEYRAQ
+142 R
-148 IESREAERQL
+148 
-158 QELNKA
+158 
-164 VRDQEDKVEER
+164 ER
-175 RKVLATIVRT
+175 RKKLQMDAANQALDELRKAVVVQEDAVEDKRKLLSQIIRT
-185 KGIIYKGEDSFYGTT
+185 EGIIYSGDQSVFQHSRGFNEADDAESA
-200 GVDEDLGARNALQAF
+200 ARAYVQL
-215 HQIEQDKMQLE
+215 EQDKIQLE
-226 SQISSL
+226 SQIETL
-232 LKYDSDQLM
+232 LKYDGPQLM
-241 VYASGLDL
+241 NYASGLSL
-249 PDNIIRNLY
+249 PDNIIPVLL
-258 PQYLERKREL
+258 PQFQEAKREY
-268 EGLKINGLGDM
+268 
-279 HPTILAA
+279 
-286 AENLNAMKR
+286 
-295 QLDEGVV
+295 
-302 NLRATLSAQLDLAS
+302 
-316 NRLKKVEAMKDLTRE
+316 EAMKAQGLGRRHPTMESHASLLAGMESDLVEAVANLRE
-331 EAIKRGL
+331 TLKAKLELAKEQLSRLKVRMDSKEEDAIREGI
-338 DAQDYVDAKRE
+338 ANQAFVDAKND
-349 FETDQE
+349 FETAQR
-355 LLQTMKLRQVAET
+355 LLEQLKIKEIADSMQLKISDEPIIMHEEPMVSQV
-368 ISRKIPGESVVVH
+368 
-381 DQPVIS
+381 
-387 ESPVSPNVTLNLV
+387 PVSPNVTLNLA
-400 LGAVVGLIFGV
+400 LGAVVGLIFGIGV
-411 GIAFFLEYLD
+411 AFFLEYLD

-443 KDVGVLHKQSGMS
+443 KDVGVLYKQSGMS

-615 LVVQHRKLPRN
+615 IVVQHRKLPRN

-638 GGNVIGVV
+638 GGHVIGVV

-671 EVSGRPGSGECRVC
+671 ESQP
-685 GFEAAIGR
+685 
-693 FLAGWRQRTLLNPNL
+693 L
-708 RSDRALTR
+708 
-716 CIRFPSPGR
+716 PSSAP
-725 STCLSSVRSGPPDS
+725 S
-739 RRSNWQQ
+739 QA
-746 RCRLDTRPR
+746 
-755 RSILIRRFRC
+755 
-765 STPTKRPS
+765 STPSSPS
-773 SSRRWWSVV
+773 RASSAQDDSKQDLY
-782 SCAVPGR
+782 
-789 FPIMAT
+789 

>member
-1 VIRNR
+1 MNPSQQQHETSLHAVDYWQVIKNR
-6 YGIILLTLLLVFM
+6 YGVILLTLLLVFM
-19 TAAVITYVMPKKFE
+19 TASVITYVMPKQYE
-33 SEATIQV
+33 SYATIELKPRV
-40 NPPGQGMAPLGNV
+40 KTVDPLGGAIRSV
-53 FNEAAVLRM
+53 GPTM
-62 TPQFFGTEFE
+62 TATFFGTEFE
-72 IIKSRNSLE
+72 KIKSRNSLS
-81 KVVENLELVN
+81 KVIDNLDLASKWGMDRESVLGTLKGIVN
-91 RWTVDKETALGV
+91 
-103 LKEIVDTQNI
+103 TQNI
-113 RGTDLIS
+113 RGSDLIS
-120 IRVRHVNKVD
+120 ITVRHTNKQD
-130 ARDIAEEVASAY
+130 ARDIAAEVARAY
-142 KEYRAQ
+142 KEYRTELESKTSEEAIAELKRAVTAQ
-148 IESREAERQL
+148 T
-158 QELNKA
+158 
-164 VRDQEDKVEER
+164 DKVEER
-175 RKVLATIVRT
+175 RQALSALSRSQNHIYREGN
-185 KGIIYKGEDSFYGTT
+185 KGGSPILEVDQEWNNMMELYTQLQGEIITF
-200 GVDEDLGARNALQAF
+200 RN
-215 HQIEQDKMQLE
+215 QIE
-226 SQISSL
+226 SL
-232 LKYDSDQLM
+232 SKYDSEQLLI
-241 VYASGLDL
+241 YASGLDL
-249 PDNIIRNLY
+249 PDNIIKSLY
-258 PQYLERKREL
+258 PQYLELKRQID
-268 EGLKINGLGDM
+268 GLKASGLGER
-279 HPTILAA
+279 HPTILTQNRII
-286 AENLNAMKR
+286 EGMRKD
-295 QLDEGVV
+295 LDEGVV
-302 NLRATLSAQLDLAS
+302 NLRTRLQGQLEMTESRFAEIEKQKDLS
-316 NRLKKVEAMKDLTRE
+316 KKKAVEENIDAKDYVEA
-331 EAIKRGL
+331 
-338 DAQDYVDAKRE
+338 QYN
-349 FETDQE
+349 FETDQALLETMRLQMFNQE
-355 LLQTMKLRQVAET
+355 LNQGLTSE
-368 ISRKIPGESVVVH
+368 IIDVH
-381 DQPVIS
+381 DDPVVS

-400 LGAVVGLIFGV
+400 LGVVVGLVFGV

-443 KDVGVLHKQSGMS
+443 KDVGILHKQNGMS

-528 NNSVGLTNYLT
+528 NNSVGLTNFLT

-615 LVVQHRKLPRN
+615 IVVQHRKLPRN

-638 GGNVIGVV
+638 GGHVIGVV

-671 EVSGRPGSGECRVC
+671 ESQ
-685 GFEAAIGR
+685 I
-693 FLAGWRQRTLLNPNL
+693 
-708 RSDRALTR
+708 
-716 CIRFPSPGR
+716 
-725 STCLSSVRSGPPDS
+725 GPPLSKAPALAQQSSAPDS
-739 RRSNWQQ
+739 
-746 RCRLDTRPR
+746 
-755 RSILIRRFRC
+755 
-765 STPTKRPS
+765 PS
-773 SSRRWWSVV
+773 KE
-782 SCAVPGR
+782 
-789 FPIMAT
+789 TDLY

>member
-1 VIRNR
+1 MNLSSPQQNETALHAVDYWQVIKNR

-19 TAAVITYVMPKKFE
+19 TAAVITYVMPKKYE
-33 SEATIQV
+33 SEATIEV
-40 NPPGQGMAPLGNV
+40 KPRSMGMSPFGDQMGASFGAN
-53 FNEAAVLRM
+53 RM

-72 IIKSRNSLE
+72 KIKSSNSLS
-81 KVVENLELVN
+81 KVVENLELMN
-91 RWTVDKETALGV
+91 KWGVDKETAIRI
-103 LKEIVDTQNI
+103 LKGIVNTQNI

-120 IRVRHVNKVD
+120 IRVRHVNKED
-130 ARDIAEEVASAY
+130 ARDVTREVARAY
-142 KEYRAQ
+142 KTYRTE
-148 IESREAERQL
+148 IESREAEKGL
-158 QELNKA
+158 YELKRA

-185 KGIIYKGEDSFYGTT
+185 KGIIYKGQDSFYGQS
-200 GVDEDLGARNALQAF
+200 GVDEDQGARKSLETYDQLLR
-215 HQIEQDKMQLE
+215 DKMQLE
-226 SQISSL
+226 SQINSL

-241 VYASGLDL
+241 VYAAGLDL
-249 PDNIIRNLY
+249 PDNIIKNLY
-258 PQYLERKREL
+258 PQYLERKRQMDTL
-268 EGLKINGLGDM
+268 RIQGLGDR
-279 HPTILAA
+279 HPTVLA
-286 AENLNAMKR
+286 EVDQMNAMKH

-302 NLRATLSAQLDLAS
+302 NLRATLQAKLDMAGDS
-316 NRLKKVEAMKDLTRE
+316 LKSVEVMKNDTRE

-349 FETDQE
+349 FETDQQ
-355 LLQTMKLRQVAET
+355 LLQSMKLKQINET
-368 ISRKIPGESVVVH
+368 ITKQMTDDSIVVH
-381 DQPVIS
+381 EEPQIS
-387 ESPVSPNVTLNLV
+387 QSPVSPNVTLNLV

-443 KDVGVLHKQSGMS
+443 KDVGILHKQSGMS

-615 LVVQHRKLPRN
+615 IVVQHRKLPRN

-671 EVSGRPGSGECRVC
+671 ES
-685 GFEAAIGR
+685 
-693 FLAGWRQRTLLNPNL
+693 QT
-708 RSDRALTR
+708 
-716 CIRFPSPGR
+716 
-725 STCLSSVRSGPPDS
+725 GPPTGPASAPAKAQAGARGNDS
-739 RRSNWQQ
+739 E
-746 RCRLDTRPR
+746 LY
-755 RSILIRRFRC
+755 
-765 STPTKRPS
+765 
-773 SSRRWWSVV
+773 
-782 SCAVPGR
+782 
-789 FPIMAT
+789 

>member
-1 VIRNR
+1 MNMSNPQQNEAALHAVDYWQVIKNR

-19 TAAVITYVMPKKFE
+19 TAAVITYVMPKKYE
-33 SEATIQV
+33 SSATIEV
-40 NPPGQGMAPLGNV
+40 KPRSVGQSPFEGGNSSSYGSSP
-53 FNEAAVLRM
+53 M
-62 TPQFFGTEFE
+62 TTQFFGTEFE
-72 IIKSRNSLE
+72 KIKSSNSLA

-91 RWTVDKETALGV
+91 KWSVDKETAV
-103 LKEIVDTQNI
+103 RILKGIVNTQNI

-120 IRVRHVNKVD
+120 ITVRHTDKED
-130 ARDIAEEVASAY
+130 ARNVAAEVARAY
-142 KEYRAQ
+142 KAYRTE
-148 IESREAERQL
+148 IESRDSDKGL
-158 QELNKA
+158 YELNKA

-185 KGIIYKGEDSFYGTT
+185 KGIIYKGQDSFYGQS
-200 GVDEDLGARNALQAF
+200 GVDEDQGARTALQTYN
-215 HQIEQDKMQLE
+215 ELGEEKMQLE
-226 SQISSL
+226 SQINSL

-241 VYASGLDL
+241 VYAAGLNL
-249 PDNIIRNLY
+249 PDNIIKNLL
-258 PQYLERKREL
+258 PQYNDAKRTL
-268 EGLKINGLGDM
+268 ATLKINGLGVN
-279 HPTILAA
+279 HPTVLAA
-286 AENLNAMKR
+286 ADQIKTMKH

-302 NLRATLSAQLDLAS
+302 NLRATLKAQLDMAS
-316 NRLKKVEAMKDLTRE
+316 DRLKNVEILKDDSRE

-338 DAQDYVDAKRE
+338 DAQDYVDAKRD
-349 FETDQE
+349 FETDQQ
-355 LLQTMKLRQVAET
+355 LLQSMKLKQIGKNIT
-368 ISRKIPGESVVVH
+368 DKMTDESIVVH
-381 DQPVIS
+381 EEPQIS
-387 ESPVSPNVTLNLV
+387 QSPVSPNVTLNLV

-443 KDVGVLHKQSGMS
+443 KDVGVLHRQSGMS

-481 TVVSGG
+481 TVVSGA

-495 LVNLAY
+495 LLNLAY

-507 YTTLMIDADLRRP
+507 YATLMIDADLRRP

-615 LVVQHRKLPRN
+615 IVVQHRKLPRN

-671 EVSGRPGSGECRVC
+671 ES
-685 GFEAAIGR
+685 
-693 FLAGWRQRTLLNPNL
+693 QT
-708 RSDRALTR
+708 
-716 CIRFPSPGR
+716 
-725 STCLSSVRSGPPDS
+725 GPPVPVASSPAKSQAGVRENDS
-739 RRSNWQQ
+739 E
-746 RCRLDTRPR
+746 LY
-755 RSILIRRFRC
+755 
-765 STPTKRPS
+765 
-773 SSRRWWSVV
+773 
-782 SCAVPGR
+782 
-789 FPIMAT
+789 

>member
-1 VIRNR
+1 MLHAVDYWQVIKNR
-6 YGIILLTLLLVFM
+6 YGIILLSLLLVFM
-19 TAAVITYVMPKKFE
+19 TAAVITYVMPKKYE
-33 SEATIQV
+33 SEATIEV
-40 NPPGQGMAPLGNV
+40 KPRAAGISPLGAQL
-53 FNEAAVLRM
+53 NELSGAGRM

-72 IIKSRNSLE
+72 KIKSRNSLE
-81 KVVENLELVN
+81 KVVQNLELVN
-91 RWTVDKETALGV
+91 RWGVDKETALN
-103 LKEIVDTQNI
+103 IVKGIVNTQNI

-120 IRVRHVNKVD
+120 IRVRHTNKVD
-130 ARDIAEEVASAY
+130 ARDIAEEVAQSY
-142 KEYRAQ
+142 RQYRAE
-148 IESREAERQL
+148 IESRDAENAL

-164 VRDQEDKVEER
+164 VRNQEDKVEER
-175 RKVLATIVRT
+175 RKVLSTIVRT
-185 KGIIYKGEDSFYGTT
+185 KGIIYKGDDSFYGQT
-200 GVDEDLGARNALQAF
+200 GVDEDQGARSALMAYNEL
-215 HQIEQDKMQLE
+215 EQEKRKLE

-241 VYASGLDL
+241 VYAAGLDL

-258 PQYLERKREL
+258 PQYLEGKRQL
-268 EGLKINGLGDM
+268 DGLRINGLGAK
-279 HPTILAA
+279 HPTVLAA
-286 AENLNAMKR
+286 VEQINNMKR

-302 NLRATLSAQLDLAS
+302 NLRATLTAQLDLATD
-316 NRLKKVEAMKDLTRE
+316 RLKSVESMKDETRE

-338 DAQDYVDAKRE
+338 DAQDYVDAKRD
-349 FETDQE
+349 FETDQD
-355 LLQTMKLRQVAET
+355 LLQTMKLKQMGET
-368 ISRKIPGESVVVH
+368 ISSKMPPETVIMH
-381 DQPVIS
+381 DSPVIS

-421 TSVKSLED
+421 TSVKTLED

-443 KDVGVLHKQSGMS
+443 KDISLLHRQRGSS

-470 FNRKNPEDNAI
+470 FNRKNPEDNTI

-495 LVNLAY
+495 LMNLSY

-520 RLHTFFDI
+520 RLHTYFGI

-539 TELMLE
+539 TDLMLE

-564 PADAAGILNSRRM
+564 PVDAAGILNSRRM

-587 FDLVLVDSPPILG
+587 FDLIFVDSPPILG
-600 VSDASVLASE
+600 VSDASVLVSE
-610 VDLTM
+610 VDLSII
-615 LVVQHRKLPRN
+615 VVQHRKLPRN
-626 MLLRVKQAVENV
+626 MLLRVKQSIENV
-638 GGNVIGVV
+638 GGNILGVV

-666 YYAPA
+666 YYAP
-671 EVSGRPGSGECRVC
+671 S
-685 GFEAAIGR
+685 EAQAPPV
-693 FLAGWRQRTLLNPNL
+693 L
-708 RSDRALTR
+708 
-716 CIRFPSPGR
+716 PSTSVA
-725 STCLSSVRSGPPDS
+725 STE
-739 RRSNWQQ
+739 
-746 RCRLDTRPR
+746 
-755 RSILIRRFRC
+755 
-765 STPTKRPS
+765 TKTKPS
-773 SSRRWWSVV
+773 STA
-782 SCAVPGR
+782 AVEGKSDSDLY
-789 FPIMAT
+789 

>member
-1 VIRNR
+1 MNPSSPQQNEAALHAVDYWQVIKNR

-19 TAAVITYVMPKKFE
+19 TAAVITYVMPKKYE
-33 SEATIQV
+33 SEAV
-40 NPPGQGMAPLGNV
+40 MELKAQGMGMTPFGGNLE
-53 FNEAAVLRM
+53 FQTTGNRM
-62 TPQFFGTEFE
+62 SPQFFGTEFE
-72 IIKSRNSLE
+72 KIKSSKSLY
-81 KVVENLELVN
+81 KVVEKLELAN
-91 RWTVDKETALGV
+91 KWGVDKSVAV
-103 LKEIVDTQNI
+103 QILKGIVHTENT

-120 IRVRHVNKVD
+120 IRVRHTDKDD
-130 ARDIAEEVASAY
+130 AKDVAEEVAKAY
-142 KEYRAQ
+142 KEYRFE
-148 IESREAERQL
+148 IESRDAEKGL
-158 QELNKA
+158 HELTKA
-164 VRDQEDKVEER
+164 VQDQEDVVEDN
-175 RKVLATIVRT
+175 RKLLATISKT
-185 KGIIYKGEDSFYGTT
+185 KGIIYRGQDSYYGQG
-200 GVDEDLGARNALQAF
+200 GVDEDSAARSALETFNQL
-215 HQIEQDKMQLE
+215 QKEEMQLK
-226 SQISSL
+226 SQIDSL
-232 LKYDSDQLM
+232 LKIDSDQLM
-241 VYASGLDL
+241 VTAAGLDL
-249 PDNIIRNLY
+249 PDNIIRTIY
-258 PQYLERKREL
+258 PQYMEAQRGLET
-268 EGLKINGLGDM
+268 LKLTGLGDR
-279 HPTILAA
+279 HPDILAA
-286 AENLNAMKR
+286 KDQIASMKR

-302 NLRATLSAQLDLAS
+302 TLRETLRTKLNMAS
-316 NRLKKVEAMKDLTRE
+316 NSLKSVESMKESTRA
-331 EAIKRGL
+331 EAINRGL
-338 DAQDYVDAKRE
+338 AGQDYVDAKRE
-349 FETDQE
+349 LESSQT
-355 LLQTMKLRQVAET
+355 LLESMKLKKIGVETTLKMTQESIVIHEDPQV
-368 ISRKIPGESVVVH
+368 S
-381 DQPVIS
+381 Q
-387 ESPVSPNVTLNLV
+387 SPVSPNVTMNLV

-615 LVVQHRKLPRN
+615 IVVQHRKLPRN

-638 GGNVIGVV
+638 GGHVIGVV

-671 EVSGRPGSGECRVC
+671 ESQ
-685 GFEAAIGR
+685 I
-693 FLAGWRQRTLLNPNL
+693 
-708 RSDRALTR
+708 
-716 CIRFPSPGR
+716 
-725 STCLSSVRSGPPDS
+725 GPPVGAASAPSKPQAEPRGNDS
-739 RRSNWQQ
+739 E
-746 RCRLDTRPR
+746 LY
-755 RSILIRRFRC
+755 
-765 STPTKRPS
+765 
-773 SSRRWWSVV
+773 
-782 SCAVPGR
+782 
-789 FPIMAT
+789 

>member
-1 VIRNR
+1 MNLSAPQQNEAALHAVDYWQVIKNR

-19 TAAVITYVMPKKFE
+19 TAAVITYVMPKKYE
-33 SEATIQV
+33 SEARIEVKPRT
-40 NPPGQGMAPLGNV
+40 GGMSPLGMMMT
-53 FNEAAVLRM
+53 EASGANRM

-72 IIKSRNSLE
+72 KIKSRNALE

-91 RWTVDKETALGV
+91 RWSVDKETALNI
-103 LKEIVDTQNI
+103 LKGIVNTQNI

-120 IRVRHVNKVD
+120 IRVRHTNKVD
-130 ARDIAEEVASAY
+130 ARDIADEVAKAY
-142 KEYRAQ
+142 KAYRNE
-148 IESREAERQL
+148 IESNEAERQL

-185 KGIIYKGEDSFYGTT
+185 KGIIYRGQDSFYGQS
-200 GVDEDLGARNALQAF
+200 GVDEDLGAKTALQVY
-215 HQIEQDKMQLE
+215 HELEQEKMQLE

-232 LKYDSDQLM
+232 LKYDSEQLM
-241 VYASGLDL
+241 VYAAGLNL
-249 PDNIIRNLY
+249 PDNIIRTQYPLY
-258 PQYLERKREL
+258 LDAKRQL
-268 EGLKINGLGDM
+268 DGYRINGLGER
-279 HPTILAA
+279 HPTVLAA
-286 AENLNAMKR
+286 ADQIEKMKKD
-295 QLDEGVV
+295 LDEGVV
-302 NLRATLSAQLDLAS
+302 NLRATLKAQLDLATE
-316 NRLKKVEAMKDLTRE
+316 RLKSVEIMRDETRE
-331 EAIKRGL
+331 EAIKKGL

-349 FETDQE
+349 FENDQE
-355 LLQTMKLRQVAET
+355 LLQQMKLKKTGEE
-368 ISRKIPGESVVVH
+368 ISLRIPRESVEVH
-381 DQPVIS
+381 DDPIVS
-387 ESPVSPNVTLNLV
+387 NNPVSPNVTLNLV

-443 KDVGVLHKQSGMS
+443 KDVGILHKQSGMS

-520 RLHTFFDI
+520 RLHTFFNI

-615 LVVQHRKLPRN
+615 LVIQHRKLPRN
-626 MLLRVKQAVENV
+626 MLLRVKHAVENV
-638 GGNVIGVV
+638 GGHVIGVV

-671 EVSGRPGSGECRVC
+671 EAQV
-685 GFEAAIGR
+685 
-693 FLAGWRQRTLLNPNL
+693 
-708 RSDRALTR
+708 
-716 CIRFPSPGR
+716 
-725 STCLSSVRSGPPDS
+725 GPPMAAQAS
-739 RRSNWQQ
+739 A
-746 RCRLDTRPR
+746 
-755 RSILIRRFRC
+755 
-765 STPTKRPS
+765 PTKAQPQNAPS
-773 SSRRWWSVV
+773 RGNDSELY
-782 SCAVPGR
+782 
-789 FPIMAT
+789 